1 MYDMIYIYMI
11 WYIYIYW
18 MENPQRFRS
27 ANQLLPFSRIRG
39 TKLLS
44 FGIDASASWQLVTW
58 GEKQN
63 LQSNLQWKDCKVSM
77 LGNAN
82 LIMIN
87 HLHHLKLGILS
98 RASSRLISQG
108 EHLSR
113 SGFSCRFKAENP
125 FRASACLVEPGL
137 VEDLDPG
144 LFT

>member
-1 MYDMIYIYMI
+1 MGGKTELAIELA
-11 WYIYIYW
+11 
-18 MENPQRFRS
+18 MER
-27 ANQLLPFSRIRG
+27 
-39 TKLLS
+39 
-44 FGIDASASWQLVTW
+44 
-58 GEKQN
+58 
-63 LQSNLQWKDCKVSM
+63 LQVSM

-98 RASSRLISQG
+98 RASSRLISQA

-113 SGFSCRFKAENP
+113 SGFSCCFKAENP